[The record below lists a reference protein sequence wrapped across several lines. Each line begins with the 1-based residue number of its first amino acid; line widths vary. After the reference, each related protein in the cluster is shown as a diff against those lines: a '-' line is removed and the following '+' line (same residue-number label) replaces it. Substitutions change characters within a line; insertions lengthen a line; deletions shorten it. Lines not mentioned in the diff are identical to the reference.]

1 MPTTQRCPF
10 EYITIMGVRQRVVSG
25 KNVHLKDLPNGWSG
39 TFRWNV
45 EDTTPEKKMER
56 RITNILNGEP
66 SGSAAEAAPA
76 REISS
81 LSQTA
86 GLFVPGYGAP
96 RNASPASERSSAS
109 GISGSKKN
117 AVAAFSGA
125 GCRAC
130 AA

>member
-45 EDTTPEKKMER
+45 EDTTPEKMER

-76 REISS
+76 REISP

-86 GLFVPGYGAP
+86 GIFRSGLQHPSQCI
-96 RNASPASERSSAS
+96 ASQRALVCQWHFWIKEE
-109 GISGSKKN
+109 